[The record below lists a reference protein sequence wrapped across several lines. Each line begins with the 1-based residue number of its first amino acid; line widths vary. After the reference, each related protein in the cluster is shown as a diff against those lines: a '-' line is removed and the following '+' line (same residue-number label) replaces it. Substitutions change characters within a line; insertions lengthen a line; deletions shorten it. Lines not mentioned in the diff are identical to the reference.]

1 MARRP
6 TLRSVKIAVDPT
18 DSRLLVLDDDQI
30 RLFDITTGEARLLAA
45 AALPHAE
52 WLTTSRD
59 FVLTL
64 SAEDGGRGAS
74 IDRGLVT
81 RFGWDLSRG
90 DVTAVRS
97 IERRGI
103 ELSADGS
110 RLAYVSWATCE
121 IVLADPATLE
131 RIDGAGESIP
141 SGVAVSPDGRH
152 LIAGTADQ
160 GSGAILFFEVTGP
173 STTLDMTRLPEP
185 DPCPGLDDA
194 PYFGAFSPSGRLAL
208 ITNES
213 WGGRGLFIYDV
224 DARKPV
230 WSKQFDRAD
239 ADDLDNWF
247 PYPAAFAQDETLV
260 LAAHPD
266 GVHAYRA
273 ADGTE
278 LEVLPVDADT
288 RRGFAVDGSRRRIW
302 LGGELPRP
310 YPFPSEWMDNS

>member
-1 MARRP
+1 
-6 TLRSVKIAVDPT
+6 
-18 DSRLLVLDDDQI
+18 LLVLDDDRI

-45 AALPHAE
+45 EPLPHAE

-64 SAEDGGRGAS
+64 SAEDGGAGSAVES
-74 IDRGLVT
+74 GLVT

-90 DVTAVRS
+90 DAVAVRG

-110 RLAYVSWATCE
+110 RLAYVSWPACE
-121 IVLADPATLE
+121 IVLADPTTLE

-160 GSGAILFFEVTGP
+160 GSGAILFFDVTEP
-173 STTLDMTRLPEP
+173 PTTLDMTRLPDP

-213 WGGRGLFIYDV
+213 WGGRGLFVYDIV
-224 DARKPV
+224 ARKPV
-230 WSKQFDRAD
+230 WSKQFDS
-239 ADDLDNWF
+239 DDGDNWF
-247 PYPAAFAQDETLV
+247 PYPAAFARDETVV
-260 LAAHPD
+260 LAAQPD
-266 GVHAYRA
+266 EVHAYRA

-278 LEVLPVDADT
+278 LGTLTVDADT
-288 RRGFAVDGSRRRIW
+288 LRGFAVDDSRRRIW
-302 LGGELPRP
+302 VGGEQPRP
-310 YPFPSEWMDNS
+310 YPFPAQWTANG